1 MSVQLIEPV
10 DEAAFSVPWDR
21 EIFFG
26 KKQSD
31 QIQGDFETPR
41 EARLIGQPGKSCD
54 VNLFLGLFFDGT
66 ANNYDTSSNAHD
78 RSHSNVA
85 RLYGAY
91 PGQSVPG
98 IPAASEAEW
107 THETDNYKNFFRIYI
122 PGVGTPFSMV
132 DDSGTGADRTLG
144 RATARYGE
152 RRIIWALLQTL
163 NAVFRYCTNSK
174 GVGLFSAEDAQTFYK
189 RFTLGWEY
197 SNIVNPSPSDRP
209 SSTPEETNSLML
221 TEMLNKLHKAIRQH
235 MIDPATNQ
243 CSVVDP
249 GRVKNVYVSVFGF
262 SRGAAEARV
271 FTNWFIKLC
280 ELDAKLSG
288 HAGRTLGSFPMT
300 FDFLGLF
307 DTVASVGIASSSLI
321 ADGHGAWA
329 DAENYDNFFNIH
341 APNVRAGFHR
351 IGDLS

>member
-1 MSVQLIEPV
+1 MSVKLIQPV
-10 DEAAFSVPWDR
+10 DETAYLAPQDKDV
-21 EIFFG
+21 FFG
-26 KKQSD
+26 EDGKQD
-31 QIQGDFETPR
+31 LAKFEDR

-174 GVGLFSAEDAQTFYK
+174 GVGLF
-189 RFTLGWEY
+189 
-197 SNIVNPSPSDRP
+197 
-209 SSTPEETNSLML
+209 
-221 TEMLNKLHKAIRQH
+221 
-235 MIDPATNQ
+235 
-243 CSVVDP
+243 
-249 GRVKNVYVSVFGF
+249 
-262 SRGAAEARV
+262 
-271 FTNWFIKLC
+271 
-280 ELDAKLSG
+280 
-288 HAGRTLGSFPMT
+288 
-300 FDFLGLF
+300 